1 MVVMNPRYHRHTQ
14 PKRHPIRYVVIALA
28 FCFIA
33 TGAVNLVKPLPS
45 VAATKADITPAA
57 TEAANLTWPARGEA
71 AIGAQ
76 GFGLL
81 DTHGPETPLPTAS
94 IAKVVTAMALL
105 EQKPLNLGQQGP
117 SMTIGASDV
126 ALYQKYAAQD
136 GSRIPVT
143 IGEDLTEYQIL
154 QALMLPSA
162 NNIADS
168 VATWV
173 FGSVPSY
180 TEYAN
185 QMVKRLGLTHTTIAD
200 DASGFLPGTVSTPSD
215 LVKLGLAAMK
225 NPVLAQVVS
234 QPQANLPVIGAVHNV
249 NAPLGQKGIVG
260 IKTGNTDQAG
270 GCFLFAA
277 NYTPVSN
284 HTVTI
289 VGAVM
294 GAADLGDALSS
305 SLPLLASAQRNF
317 SVQTFVRAGQ
327 TVASYQVPWGG
338 TVHAI
343 SPEDVATTV
352 WNGKTITP
360 TITAKAITA
369 PQTKNA
375 EVGSVTVLA
384 GSNKTTSR
392 LVLERPIGKPSLFW
406 RLFRNPF

>member
-1 MVVMNPRYHRHTQ
+1 MVGMNPRYHRHTP
-14 PKRHPIRYVVIALA
+14 PKSRRMRFVVVALV
-28 FCFIA
+28 FCFAA
-33 TGAVNLVKPLPS
+33 TGVANLAKPFPTL
-45 VAATKADITPAA
+45 AATKADVTQNP
-57 TEAANLTWPARGEA
+57 TKTTNLTWPARGKA

-94 IAKVVTAMALL
+94 IAKVITALALL
-105 EQKPLNLGQQGP
+105 EQKPLNLNQQGP
-117 SMTIGASDV
+117 ALTIGANDV

-136 GSRIPVT
+136 GSLVPVT
-143 IGEDLTEYQIL
+143 LGEELTEYQIL

-168 VATWV
+168 AAIWA
-173 FGSVPSY
+173 FGSLPSY

-215 LVKLGLAAMK
+215 LVKLGLVAMQ

-234 QPQANLPVIGAVHNV
+234 QPQANLPVAGAVHNV
-249 NAPLGQKGIVG
+249 NVLLGRSGIVG

-289 VGAVM
+289 IGAVM
-294 GAADLGDALSS
+294 GATDLGDALQS
-305 SLPLLASAQRNF
+305 SLALLESAKQNF
-317 SVQTFVRAGQ
+317 SVQTFVHAGQ
-327 TVASYQVPWGG
+327 TVASYQVPWSGI
-338 TVHAI
+338 VHAI
-343 SPEDVATTV
+343 APEDVATTV
-352 WNGKTITP
+352 WNGKTTTP
-360 TITAKAITA
+360 TIDVQSITKPTA
-369 PQTKNA
+369 QNA
-375 EVGSVTVLA
+375 QVGTLTVLA
-384 GSNKTTSR
+384 GSTKTTAK
-392 LVLERPIGKPSLFW
+392 LVLERPVNSPGLLW